1 MNFQSWQGV
10 DDPKFGYGSML
21 AGFKSVLPKTVTLDN
36 DASVWVYMNTPNGT
50 RGFTVGQHRV
60 SFTMWETDKLPD
72 NFLRWLPLY
81 DQVLVPCEHNRELFS
96 QHHPDVRVVPL
107 GVDNKFWSGYSEPDG
122 PFKFLAGGSLWFRK
136 GLDLV
141 VEAFRRLD
149 LPDAELHIKAAPHA
163 RDTPDVKHPRVVMHR
178 NWMDDETQRN
188 WFRQGHVFVAA
199 SRGEGFG
206 LMPLQAIS
214 LGMPTIISDTT
225 GQQQFSY
232 LATGVISTI
241 PSPAHTIGNWDE
253 PNLDELCEQMLDH
266 YRNWST
272 HQTNAVVNARSVSA
286 WSWRK
291 ATKALLDAVPVGTL
305 LEQPTWEPAVVTV
318 PIKVKKKLS
327 CDIGPTHYDFLPG
340 VEYEVPEG
348 VLQVLSDA
356 KVLEQR

>member
-21 AGFKSVLPKTVTLDN
+21 AGFVSALPKTVTLD
-36 DASVWVYMNTPNGT
+36 DSASVHVFMNTPNGS
-50 RGFTVGQHRV
+50 RGWIKGQHRA
-60 SFTMWETDKLPD
+60 SFTMWETDVLPD
-72 NFLRWLPLY
+72 YFVRWLKLY

-107 GVDNKFWSGYSEPDG
+107 GVDNKFWSGYSEPDT

-163 RDTPDVKHPRVVMHR
+163 RDTPDVRHPRIVMHR
-178 NWMDDETQRN
+178 NWMDDETQRD

-214 LGMPTIISDTT
+214 LGMPTILSDTT
-225 GQQQFSY
+225 GQKQFSY
-232 LATGVISTI
+232 LATGVVSTTAK
-241 PSPAHTIGNWDE
+241 PATTIGNWDE
-253 PNLDELCEQMLDH
+253 ANVDELCEQMLDH
-266 YRNWST
+266 YRNWSKY
-272 HQTNAVVNARSVSA
+272 QTDALVNSRSVSV

-305 LEQPTWEPAVVTV
+305 LDKPVWQPATVTV

-327 CDIGPTHYDFLPG
+327 CDIGKTHYDFLPD
-340 VEYEVPEG
+340 VIYEVPEG

-356 KVLEQR
+356 KLLEQT

>member
-21 AGFKSVLPKTVTLDN
+21 AGFKSVLPKTVTLDK
-36 DASVWVYMNTPNGT
+36 DASVWVYMNTPNGP
-50 RGFTVGQHRV
+50 RGFIVGQHRV

-178 NWMDDETQRN
+178 NWMDDETQRD

-225 GQQQFSY
+225 GQEQFSY
-232 LATGVISTI
+232 LATGVVSTTRT
-241 PSPAHTIGNWDE
+241 PAATIGNWDE

-272 HQTNAVVNARSVSA
+272 HQTNAVVNARGASA
-286 WSWRK
+286 FTWRK
-291 ATKALLDAVPVGTL
+291 ATKALLDAVPVGEILPDTAVV
-305 LEQPTWEPAVVTV
+305 PAVVNVEIQVKRKVSCNIANIQYHFV
-318 PIKVKKKLS
+318 PGDTYWVS
-327 CDIGPTHYDFLPG
+327 ED
-340 VEYEVPEG
+340 VQR
-348 VLQVLSDA
+348 VLNDA
-356 KVLEQR
+356 GYLV